1 MNKKFS
7 REEMYLIYEELKRRY
22 KEISK
27 ETSTPYAGKYKVSN
41 FGSLILFAYNMP
53 DKQVLLTVTEEKRVT
68 FTIKLGVDYVD
79 AGSSLDIKG
88 LPRETIKWGY
98 FEFNSNSE
106 LLSMVNIM
114 TSLI

>member
-7 REEMYLIYEELKRRY
+7 NEEMYSIYEKLKRKY

-27 ETSTPYAGKYKVSN
+27 ETSIPYAGKYRASN

-53 DKQVLLTVTEEKRVT
+53 DKQVLLTVTEEKRIT

-79 AGSSLDIKG
+79 AGSSIDIKG
-88 LPRETIKWGY
+88 LPRETINWKY
-98 FEFNSNSE
+98 LEFNGDDE
-106 LLSMVNIM
+106 LLLMVDIM
-114 TSLI
+114 TSLT

>member
-7 REEMYLIYEELKRRY
+7 NEEMYLIYEELKRKY

-27 ETSTPYAGKYKVSN
+27 ETSIPYAGKYKASN

-53 DKQVLLTVTEEKRVT
+53 DKQVLLTVTEEKRIT

-79 AGSSLDIKG
+79 VGSSMDIKE

-98 FEFNSNSE
+98 FEFNSNDE
-106 LLSMVNIM
+106 LLSMVGIM

>member
-1 MNKKFS
+1 MNGKFNS
-7 REEMYLIYEELKRRY
+7 EEMSLIYEELKMKY

-27 ETSTPYAGKYKVSN
+27 ETATPYVGKYKASN
-41 FGSLILFAYNMP
+41 FGSLILFAYNML
-53 DKQVLLTVTEEKRVT
+53 DKQVLLTVTEEKRIT

-79 AGSSLDIKG
+79 AGNSLDIKG
-88 LPRETIKWGY
+88 FPKETIRWKY

-106 LLSMVNIM
+106 LLSMVDLM

>member
-7 REEMYLIYEELKRRY
+7 REEMYLIYEELKRKY

-27 ETSTPYAGKYKVSN
+27 ETSIPHAGKYKVSS
-41 FGSLILFAYNMP
+41 FRSIILFAYNMP
-53 DKQVLLTVTEEKRVT
+53 DKQVLLTVTEEKSIT

-79 AGSSLDIKG
+79 AGSSIDING

-98 FEFNSNSE
+98 FEFNSNNE
-106 LLSMVNIM
+106 LLSMVDIM
-114 TSLI
+114 TSLV